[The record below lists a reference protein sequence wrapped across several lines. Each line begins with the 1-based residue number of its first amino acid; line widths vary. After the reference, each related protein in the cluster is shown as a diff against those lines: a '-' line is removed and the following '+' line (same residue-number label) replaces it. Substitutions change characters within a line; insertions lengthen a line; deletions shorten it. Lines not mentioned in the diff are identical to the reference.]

1 MTPPTSPKTY
11 PFSPAPG
18 IEENH
23 MIDRHF
29 IAMIVGDG
37 LGDGDDLDPVFYDA
51 KPALRGALPDY
62 QVELAEGRV
71 TVSDGIDAITLPIG

>member
-1 MTPPTSPKTY
+1 
-11 PFSPAPG
+11 
-18 IEENH
+18 

-37 LGDGDDLDPVFYDA
+37 LGDGDDLDPVFYSTQSWHFA
-51 KPALRGALPDY
+51 ARFPDY